1 MTWECLETKNWL
13 ILSKIS
19 FYFEI
24 NSKEL
29 ETEKSKNEQT
39 RMQINALQASSLSRD
54 VEKMEN
60 QINRNKSLERH
71 LNESEENVKN
81 LNNLLTQERA
91 KVFFNL

>member
-1 MTWECLETKNWL
+1 M
-13 ILSKIS
+13 
-19 FYFEI
+19 
-24 NSKEL
+24 

>member
-1 MTWECLETKNWL
+1 M
-13 ILSKIS
+13 
-19 FYFEI
+19 
-24 NSKEL
+24 
-29 ETEKSKNEQT
+29 ETEKSKNEQM

-60 QINRNKSLERH
+60 QVNRNKSLEKH

-91 KVFFNL
+91 KVLFNL

>member
-1 MTWECLETKNWL
+1 
-13 ILSKIS
+13 
-19 FYFEI
+19 
-24 NSKEL
+24 L
-29 ETEKSKNEQT
+29 ETEKSKNEQM

-60 QINRNKSLERH
+60 QVNRNKSLEKH

-91 KVFFNL
+91 KVLFNL

>member
-1 MTWECLETKNWL
+1 MTWECLETNVWS

-19 FYFEI
+19 FYFEL

-29 ETEKSKNEQT
+29 ETEKSKNEQM

-60 QINRNKSLERH
+60 QVNRNKSLEKH

-91 KVFFNL
+91 KVLFNL

>member
-1 MTWECLETKNWL
+1 
-13 ILSKIS
+13 
-19 FYFEI
+19 
-24 NSKEL
+24 L
-29 ETEKSKNEQT
+29 ETEKSKNEQM

-60 QINRNKSLERH
+60 QVNRNKSLEKH

-91 KVFFNL
+91 KVLF

>member
-1 MTWECLETKNWL
+1 M
-13 ILSKIS
+13 
-19 FYFEI
+19 
-24 NSKEL
+24 
-29 ETEKSKNEQT
+29 ETEKSKNEQM

-60 QINRNKSLERH
+60 QVNRNKSLEKH

-91 KVFFNL
+91 KVLF